1 MAAMTVLLSLV
12 LVIGCGEGP
21 KHLPKSDYQ
30 HGKAAFEML
39 EQFEKASSGS
49 LPRIE
54 ESGSFLLAAAQQ
66 MDAMGTRSSSS
77 GLRIALTN
85 YEDSINAS
93 GDAKYELASAEIAVK
108 LAQATGGSLSSLS
121 TLTEKQYAAHRAIY
135 EIEPII
141 KLCRD
146 DAAQYFDATAAS
158 TNTCNA
164 ALTEFRAKHKTS

>member
-1 MAAMTVLLSLV
+1 MMRKAAVGSLI

-54 ESGSFLLAAAQQ
+54 ESGSFLLAAAEQ
-66 MDAMGTRSSSS
+66 MDAMGTRNSSN

-85 YEDSINAS
+85 YEESINAS
-93 GDAKYELASAEIAVK
+93 ATAKYDLVLAETAVK
-108 LAQATGGSLSSLS
+108 LAQAKGVPSEELFSRPRCVSRPERRIVCPGNLV
-121 TLTEKQYAAHRAIY
+121 K
-135 EIEPII
+135 
-141 KLCRD
+141 C
-146 DAAQYFDATAAS
+146 F
-158 TNTCNA
+158 N
-164 ALTEFRAKHKTS
+164 